1 MYWLSIYLEVLYVD
15 VWLTGWWF
23 FGDSP
28 FCWFRSLVRASVSST
43 ETFGVSS
50 WDSEL
55 SELVDKDK
63 YQGGEVYIFPPS
75 YLVKVNRWLLQFSTY
90 SEWQYHGMA
99 QSMNIKMSISEQGW
113 KRHELSL
120 LDVDLVGSLLVMW
133 CYLDN
138 CIIFRAS
145 NMSMILDGPPAHI
158 RGEVSCFLECWKSC
172 GAGGVSWA
180 GVEIAPQ
187 DAAAFFFGSLVSLVL
202 QRLVGKL
209 QIDEVIAQ
217 VMTRF
222 SWMIGWSNEHWCCYG
237 LPCRYV
243 PSKMVILC
251 QEVLGV
257 AKSNRSIKLGLC
269 LVDSSQHDETEL
281 FAACVLFVGHAWWQF
296 PKISS
301 Q

>member
-15 VWLTGWWF
+15 VFSGLMIFWGI
-23 FGDSP
+23 P
-28 FCWFRSLVRASVSST
+28 PHCWFRSLVRASVSST

-75 YLVKVNRWLLQFSTY
+75 YSVKVNRWLPEFSTY

-120 LDVDLVGSLLVMW
+120 LDVDLVGSWLVMW

-145 NMSMILDGPPAHI
+145 SLSMILDGHLHI
-158 RGEVSCFLECWKSC
+158 SEARCLASLSVERVVERV
-172 GAGGVSWA
+172 GVS
-180 GVEIAPQ
+180 
-187 DAAAFFFGSLVSLVL
+187 
-202 QRLVGKL
+202 
-209 QIDEVIAQ
+209 
-217 VMTRF
+217 
-222 SWMIGWSNEHWCCYG
+222 
-237 LPCRYV
+237 
-243 PSKMVILC
+243 
-251 QEVLGV
+251 
-257 AKSNRSIKLGLC
+257 
-269 LVDSSQHDETEL
+269 
-281 FAACVLFVGHAWWQF
+281 
-296 PKISS
+296 
-301 Q
+301 